1 MQWLRITRLLP
12 KTRRLV
18 LTAALNPS
26 GPLDERRRRRHLT
39 LSPKAILES
48 LSAVVVLERLR
59 APVLAVGH
67 DGVVVFANP
76 AFADMV
82 GHTPEEVMS
91 LQIHQILRNVPF
103 GESAVAVMKA
113 YADQVVELRYRDGS
127 IVRAHMSESAL
138 LRGDDPVAVVV
149 FHDLTEQLWI
159 AGKE

>member
-1 MQWLRITRLLP
+1 M
-12 KTRRLV
+12 
-18 LTAALNPS
+18 TAALDRRE
-26 GPLDERRRRRHLT
+26 PLDERRRRRHLT
-39 LSPKAILES
+39 LSPRAVLES

-67 DGVVVFANP
+67 DGDVGFANA

-91 LQIHQILRNVPF
+91 LQLHQIMRNVPF
-103 GESAVAVMKA
+103 GQSAVAVMRA

-127 IVRAHMSESAL
+127 NVRAHMSESAL
-138 LRGDDPVAVVV
+138 VRGDDPVAVVV
-149 FHDLTEQLWI
+149 FHDLTEQLWV